1 MEIKILGCE
10 KADNCFANAKSYIY
24 TLSSPVNDA
33 LLEKMSYWGRMKV
46 RRDFRRPFF
55 MLDTDEGIQLKGVLN
70 ENVIKAGFPEDTW
83 AVSYTHLTLPTN

>member
-33 LLEKMSYWGRMKV
+33 LWKNVILGQ
-46 RRDFRRPFF
+46 
-55 MLDTDEGIQLKGVLN
+55 DEG
-70 ENVIKAGFPEDTW
+70 EAGFQKAFLYAE
-83 AVSYTHLTLPTN
+83 YR